1 MTKSLRIGLLL
12 LLCVGFVS
20 SVSAKKK
27 YPVLKFEQ
35 TTIDCGVFSQDEP
48 EQVFRF
54 KFTNTG
60 NAKLVINAVHTAC
73 GCTRAEY
80 PKDAISPG
88 GSGVITVVY
97 NAKGKMPGKWMRAIT
112 VFYNGQ
118 TNAKKLYIKGEM
130 SSMPKEDLHRKSK

>member
-1 MTKSLRIGLLL
+1 MKKLFRIILLFL
-12 LLCVGFVS
+12 LFAGVATGMN
-20 SVSAKKK
+20 AKKK
-27 YPVLKFEQ
+27 YPVMKFEQ

-48 EQVFRF
+48 EQVFNF

-60 NAKLVINAVHTAC
+60 NAKLVINAVHTSC

-88 GSGVITVVY
+88 GSGVISVTY

-118 TNAKKLYIKGEM
+118 SNSRRLFIKGEM
-130 SSMPKEDLHRKSK
+130 SSMPKEDLHKKK